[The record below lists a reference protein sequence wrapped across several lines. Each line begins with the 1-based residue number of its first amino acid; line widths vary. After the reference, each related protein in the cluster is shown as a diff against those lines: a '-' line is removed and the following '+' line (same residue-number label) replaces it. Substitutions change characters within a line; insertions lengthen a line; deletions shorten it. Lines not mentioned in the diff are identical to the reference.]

1 LNDDKQNGTGGEV
14 IISNLSILI
23 MSILKFGLFYDNC
36 VCINF
41 SLYVFISILQAAYH
55 DDVNTQLT
63 ASGQPLDGEWHHL
76 GRNLV
81 SSPRKNII
89 ELQMRAFICFMFGC
103 VI

>member
-1 LNDDKQNGTGGEV
+1 MNDDKQNGTGGEV

-23 MSILKFGLFYDNC
+23 MSILKFGLFYHNC
-36 VCINF
+36 ICINF

-55 DDVNTQLT
+55 DVNTQLT
-63 ASGQPLDGEWHHL
+63 TSGQPLDGEWHHL

-89 ELQMRAFICFMFGC
+89 ELQMHSSVLCLD
-103 VI
+103 V